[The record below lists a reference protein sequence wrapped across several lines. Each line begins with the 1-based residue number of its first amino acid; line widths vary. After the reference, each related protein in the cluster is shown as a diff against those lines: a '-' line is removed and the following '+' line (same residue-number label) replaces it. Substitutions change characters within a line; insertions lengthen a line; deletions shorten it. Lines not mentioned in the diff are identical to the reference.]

1 MKGTNKKAQKV
12 SNINNISFGRRL
24 KSDMKRNYPL
34 YILMIPVLLYYII
47 FCYKPMYG
55 AIIAFK
61 EYSPTLG
68 VWGSP
73 WVGFE
78 QFRRFFANPDFVRIL
93 KNTLLISITNIAF
106 GFPAPIILALLFN
119 ELPFKKFKTVS
130 QTISYL
136 PHFIS
141 LVVACGL
148 IKSFVSQGG
157 IIYQLVTALGGKN
170 VGLLSR
176 PECFVPLY
184 VISDIWQEVG
194 WASII
199 YLAALAGVDQ
209 GLYEAAKID
218 GAGKWKQ
225 LLHVTLPSI
234 MPTII
239 IMFILR
245 MGSLLSVGY
254 EKIILLYNPLIYETS
269 DVISSYVYRV
279 GLGKQ
284 SWSYSTAVGLLN
296 AVINFVIIVIANKIA
311 SKFSETSLW

>member
-1 MKGTNKKAQKV
+1 MSGTKKLQMTEIEKKR
-12 SNINNISFGRRL
+12 SFGNRL
-24 KSDMKRNYPL
+24 KTDIKRNYTL
-34 YILMIPVLLYYII
+34 YLLLIPVLLYYII

-61 EYSPTLG
+61 DYQPAIG
-68 VWGSP
+68 IWGSP
-73 WVGFE
+73 WVGLE
-78 QFRRFFANPDFVRIL
+78 QFRKFFANPDFVRIL
-93 KNTLLISITNIAF
+93 KNTLVISITSIIF

-119 ELPFKKFKTVS
+119 ELPFKKFKSFS

-141 LVVACGL
+141 LVVVCGL

-157 IIYQLVTALGGKN
+157 IIYQMVVALGGGN
-170 VGLLSR
+170 TGLLSR
-176 PECFVPLY
+176 KECFVPLY
-184 VISDIWQEVG
+184 VLSDIWQEVG
-194 WASII
+194 WGSII
-199 YLAALAGVDQ
+199 YLATLAGVDQ

-225 LLHVTLPSI
+225 LLHVTLPAL

-254 EKIILLYNPLIYETS
+254 EKIILLYNPLIYDTS

-279 GLGKQ
+279 GLGQQ

-296 AVINFVIIVIANKIA
+296 SVANFAIILITNKLA
-311 SKFSETSLW
+311 SKYSDTSLW